1 MHKLRDEVVRLSRD
15 HHQLMERCLP
25 LEAGENVTSPS
36 VRLALASDYGHR
48 YVGADWTSSCYD
60 TYVEIEQRLKDEFC
74 RLYGAPF
81 VELRVLSG
89 MVANWIAFL
98 ALTRPGDRIMGLRA
112 AHGGHR
118 TVQKSSLAGAR
129 GLEFHPI
136 PFDAETMQIDL
147 DATVAKINEV
157 KPRIVM
163 VGANIFLFPYPLAEL
178 VEATRR
184 SGAILVYDAAMVLG
198 LIIGKC
204 FQNPL
209 AAGVDVLTASTHK
222 TFPGPQGGILLGK
235 EEFAEGIVK
244 ASRASFSNFHPH
256 RIPGL
261 AMALAEMDTFGQE
274 YAAQIV
280 ANARALASALCAGGI
295 PVLCEEVGF
304 TETHQIVV
312 DCASIGGAAR
322 ATDLLSGANI
332 ITSPFQIPRDDGT
345 DDVSGLVLGTAEVT
359 RLGMREPEMAE
370 IARAMGNVLHGRQ
383 APGGAGA
390 DVENLRKPFQEIHY
404 CFDRGEKAYA
414 FVDRR
419 TPSR

>member
-1 MHKLRDEVVRLSRD
+1 MG
-15 HHQLMERCLP
+15 RCLP

-36 VRLALASDYGHR
+36 VRLALGSDYGHR

-74 RLYGAPF
+74 RLFNAPF

-98 ALTRPGDRIMGLRA
+98 ALTRPGDRIMGLRP

-118 TVQKSSLAGAR
+118 TVQESSLAGAR

-136 PFDAETMQIDL
+136 PFVAETMQIDL
-147 DATVAKINEV
+147 DATVARIEEV

-178 VEATRR
+178 VEATER
-184 SGAILVYDAAMVLG
+184 SGAVLVYDAAMVLG
-198 LIIGKC
+198 LILGRC
-204 FQNPL
+204 FQDPL
-209 AAGVDVLTASTHK
+209 KAGVGVVTASTHK
-222 TFPGPQGGILLGK
+222 TFPGPQGGVLLGK
-235 EEFAEGIVK
+235 DEFAERIVT
-244 ASRASFSNFHPH
+244 ASRASFSSFHPQ

-274 YAAQIV
+274 YAAQIL
-280 ANARALASALCAGGI
+280 ANAKALATALCAGGI
-295 PVLCEEVGF
+295 PVLCEEIGF
-304 TETHQIVV
+304 TETHQVV
-312 DCASIGGAAR
+312 IDCASIGGAAR
-322 ATDLLSGANI
+322 ATDLLSGASI
-332 ITSPFQIPRDDGT
+332 ISSPFQIPRDNGSS
-345 DDVSGLVLGTAEVT
+345 DVSGLVLGTAEVT

-383 APGGAGA
+383 TPQGAGA
-390 DVENLRKPFQEIHY
+390 DVEDLRRSFQEIHF
-404 CFDRGEKAYA
+404 CFDEGKPAYTCL
-414 FVDRR
+414 DGGTSNR
-419 TPSR
+419 